1 MSVSIPV
8 RDSPS
13 LKLNFAKDCKA
24 PSPKLIA
31 AEVEEQIEN
40 EDIDGLTEEI
50 N

>member
-1 MSVSIPV
+1 M
-8 RDSPS
+8 RDSPPIQ
-13 LKLNFAKDCKA
+13 LNFAKDCKA
-24 PSPKLIA
+24 PTPELIA